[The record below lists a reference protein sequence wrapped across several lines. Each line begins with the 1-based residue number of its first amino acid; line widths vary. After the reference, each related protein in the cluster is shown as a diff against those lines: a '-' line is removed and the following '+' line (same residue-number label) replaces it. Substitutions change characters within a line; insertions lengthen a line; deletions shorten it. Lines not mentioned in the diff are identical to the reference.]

1 MRFDNDKEINL
12 KNNKERDRFY
22 KKMSEEQKLFF
33 HSIKGNI
40 FTFCEAVA
48 GTGKSHVSVAA
59 MVDMLANGEI
69 DKIVYIQK
77 ASERYLEHG
86 FLPGGIEE
94 KTEALW
100 TPFYDAMLTLG
111 YFPETVSRMVQQG
124 IIYLTT
130 DSTLRGVN
138 LENAGVILDEAQN
151 CNEETLKL
159 IFTRCH
165 DSCHVVMIGD
175 IKQKD
180 NHGNNA
186 DFVAYGDYLANSKLG
201 NKCYLTKN
209 YRGKFSQLAE
219 DFGGLIM
226 NKYRVAFNVDGKINY
241 ITVDATY
248 YVRQEGFVDFIRIKE
263 DGDDEEVFSIKI
275 DHVISILKS

>member
-33 HSIKGNI
+33 HSIKENI
-40 FTFCEAVA
+40 FTFCEAFA

-124 IIYLTT
+124 VIYLTT

-138 LENAGVILDEAQN
+138 FENAGVILDE
-151 CNEETLKL
+151 CESMDTETLKL

-175 IKQKD
+175 VKQKD
-180 NHGNNA
+180 NRGKN
-186 DFVAYGDYLANSKLG
+186 DYFVAYGDYLANSKLG

-219 DFGGLIM
+219 DFGG
-226 NKYRVAFNVDGKINY
+226 
-241 ITVDATY
+241 
-248 YVRQEGFVDFIRIKE
+248 
-263 DGDDEEVFSIKI
+263 
-275 DHVISILKS
+275 